1 MATELGKLVSGHT
14 HVLIDGFERLF
25 GTLLGEDI
33 EPEIQLLRR
42 HGVRVGLIAHGSDVR
57 DPARHRDRVKDSY
70 FCHCPA
76 EWVDLV
82 GGRAKRNR
90 EIAAA
95 FDGPVYVSTPDLLV
109 DLPQATWL
117 PVVVDPA
124 EWAAIPALEV
134 RLRPRV
140 LHRPSR
146 SVPPIKGS
154 DVIVPVLEELHR
166 LGIIERIEDPGQVP
180 ADQMPALVASA
191 DIVVDQIRTGSYG
204 VAAVEAMMAG
214 RVVVGNIAADVRAA
228 VPDEIPIVDADPGHL
243 ADVLTELA
251 GDWPGLMARGQAGR
265 EFSAKWHSGARSAT
279 TLTPFLES

>member
-1 MATELGKLVSGHT
+1 
-14 HVLIDGFERLF
+14 
-25 GTLLGEDI
+25 
-33 EPEIQLLRR
+33 
-42 HGVRVGLIAHGSDVR
+42 
-57 DPARHRDRVKDSY
+57 
-70 FCHCPA
+70 
-76 EWVDLV
+76 
-82 GGRAKRNR
+82 
-90 EIAAA
+90 
-95 FDGPVYVSTPDLLV
+95 
-109 DLPQATWL
+109 
-117 PVVVDPA
+117 VVVDPA

-134 RLRPRV
+134 RVRPRV

-146 SVPPIKGS
+146 SIPPIKGS

-166 LGIIERIEDPGQVP
+166 LGIIERIEDPGQIA

-243 ADVLTELA
+243 ADVLTEIA
-251 GDWPGLMARGQAGR
+251 GDWPGLIARGQAGR